1 MNHNQFWNLATHTKE
16 QYGLTYKERFLF
28 DRSSVL
34 IKYLLDKYVP
44 DESKEEFVAVVH
56 KELGLYTELRK
67 ALVAFLTSYLTLTKK
82 IDNEEIAKLW
92 KGVKEKIEQAQ
103 TTA

>member
-16 QYGLTYKERFLF
+16 QYGLTYKEKFLF

-34 IKYLLDKYVP
+34 IKYLLYKHIP
-44 DESKEEFVAVVH
+44 DELKEELIVTLN
-56 KELGLYTELRK
+56 KELGHYTELRK
-67 ALVAFLTSYLTLTKK
+67 ALIAFMTLYLTLTKK

-92 KGVKEKIEQAQ
+92 KDVKEKIEQTQ
-103 TTA
+103 KTA